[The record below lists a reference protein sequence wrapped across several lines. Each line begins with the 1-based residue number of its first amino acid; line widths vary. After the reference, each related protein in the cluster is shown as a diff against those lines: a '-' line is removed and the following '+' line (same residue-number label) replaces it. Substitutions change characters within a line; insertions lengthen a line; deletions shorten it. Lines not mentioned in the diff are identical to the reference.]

1 MLKSP
6 DNCNITV
13 PKTLHGFLSFTYRS
27 KRMLDCSVTPVSMMG
42 HVPAGSSCVSQHPL
56 RAVQAR
62 PWGVITI
69 ICCHGNF
76 EGLWL
81 SRFWFG
87 SGTSLPLSRE
97 SPLPSCLSELN
108 AQRAFPATSWLF
120 PGGGATVGACFC
132 SPTGCRTV
140 SDDAAAVV
148 AAAVVVAVC
157 IPQCFAVE
165 C

>member
-6 DNCNITV
+6 DNCNMTV

-27 KRMLDCSVTPVSMMG
+27 KCLLDCSVTLSPWWVT
-42 HVPAGSSCVSQHPL
+42 CL
-56 RAVQAR
+56 RAPPAYPNILCMQSR
-62 PWGVITI
+62 PGRVHHLRSW
-69 ICCHGNF
+69 
-76 EGLWL
+76 ELWL

-97 SPLPSCLSELN
+97 SPFPSCLSELN

-148 AAAVVVAVC
+148 VAVR
-157 IPQCFAVE
+157 IPQCIAVE
-165 C
+165 H